1 MQSLIVLVLSVT
13 VALGTKYEVPGIGI
27 SGRTPTP
34 TPTPVKDESEDD
46 RQPRAYVMPGL
57 GHSGRVRPVPTT
69 TPKLEDE
76 LVIEE
81 TPEEVVRQ
89 PRAYVMPGLGH
100 TGRIRPVPMTTEPP
114 CDSCC
119 EPAPPVDKDKMTCD
133 ALDKKYIMLE
143 KNMEDECSAVDTDD
157 GDDGM
162 CDQLTFE
169 VVPKCMEQ
177 EKMDAEEC
185 FERVGEELED
195 VGVMEKCK
203 CRAYKKIKEDF
214 LVTMELFC
222 DNEGRDGKNQC
233 LTPLAQVV
241 WWNYLT
247 CATAQPLGQLGCI
260 YFLRNQQCFT
270 TWAANPRPVHTTFW
284 RPFSGNR
291 IINFLAWKSILG
303 L

>member
-1 MQSLIVLVLSVT
+1 MQSVFVFALCLTVT
-13 VALGTKYEVPGIGI
+13 LGDYVVPGIGI
-27 SGRTPTP
+27 PGH
-34 TPTPVKDESEDD
+34 
-46 RQPRAYVMPGL
+46 RQPRP
-57 GHSGRVRPVPTT
+57 RPTT
-69 TPKLEDE
+69 TMEPVEDE
-76 LVIEE
+76 SDTVE
-81 TPEEVVRQ
+81 TPEEARK

-119 EPAPPVDKDKMTCD
+119 EPAPPVDKEKMTCS

-143 KNMEDECSAVDTDD
+143 KNMEDDCSAVDTDD

-260 YFLRNQQCFT
+260 YFLQNQQCFN
-270 TWAANPRPVHTTFW
+270 TWAVNPRPSHTTFW

-291 IINFLAWKSILG
+291 IINLLAWKSILG

>member
-1 MQSLIVLVLSVT
+1 MQSLIVLALCVT
-13 VALGTKYEVPGIGI
+13 FTFGKYGMLGIGI
-27 SGRTPTP
+27 PGRS
-34 TPTPVKDESEDD
+34 PVEDESEED
-46 RQPRAYVMPGL
+46 RGPRAYVMPGL
-57 GHSGRVRPVPTT
+57 GHSGRVRPLPTT
-69 TPKLEDE
+69 TPKPEDE
-76 LVIEE
+76 LDIEE
-81 TPEEVVRQ
+81 TPEEVIRQ

-270 TWAANPRPVHTTFW
+270 TWEANPRPWHTSFW
-284 RPFSGNR
+284 GRPFGNR
-291 IINFLAWKSILG
+291 LVNFLIWRNILS
-303 L
+303 

>member
-1 MQSLIVLVLSVT
+1 MGDT
-13 VALGTKYEVPGIGI
+13 V
-27 SGRTPTP
+27 
-34 TPTPVKDESEDD
+34 
-46 RQPRAYVMPGL
+46 
-57 GHSGRVRPVPTT
+57 
-69 TPKLEDE
+69 
-76 LVIEE
+76 E
-81 TPEEVVRQ
+81 TPEEARK

-100 TGRIRPVPMTTEPP
+100 TGRIGPVPMTTEPP

-119 EPAPPVDKDKMTCD
+119 EPDPPVDK
-133 ALDKKYIMLE
+133 
-143 KNMEDECSAVDTDD
+143 
-157 GDDGM
+157 
-162 CDQLTFE
+162 
-169 VVPKCMEQ
+169 

-260 YFLRNQQCFT
+260 YFLQNQQCFN
-270 TWAANPRPVHTTFW
+270 TWAVNPRPSHTTFW

-291 IINFLAWKSILG
+291 FINLLAWKSILG